1 MLFKWRMPIYGW
13 VVEMESGEPKGFWKA
28 NKTRVV
34 TVVLVISVVL
44 NLASFAV
51 IRPRLETTINN
62 MMTKTFEHWLYN
74 MFLIGSQLERA
85 GTNFD
90 LEDPLAL
97 ASYLAHVDM
106 ETFAI
111 GTSSRCPE
119 EGLYASM
126 SSTVFALCEAL
137 DEAYAGNQ
145 TGVIVKQSLDPGV
158 VVIVR
163 SMARTIDNLFDKTV
177 RALALTVNGV
187 DPVQQLSEAGV
198 LADVED
204 YLGQIYQLSH
214 ELYAYEYP

>member
-1 MLFKWRMPIYGW
+1 
-13 VVEMESGEPKGFWKA
+13 
-28 NKTRVV
+28 
-34 TVVLVISVVL
+34 
-44 NLASFAV
+44 
-51 IRPRLETTINN
+51 
-62 MMTKTFEHWLYN
+62 
-74 MFLIGSQLERA
+74 
-85 GTNFD
+85 
-90 LEDPLAL
+90 
-97 ASYLAHVDM
+97 
-106 ETFAI
+106 
-111 GTSSRCPE
+111 
-119 EGLYASM
+119 M